1 MPTALIVEDDP
12 DQADLLARILPHR
25 GFHSIQMA
33 GNGSEGLALARSSAP
48 DLILL
53 DLMLPDTTGF
63 DVCRDLRANPVTM
76 LAPVIMITALG
87 DVGHRSKGI
96 RVGANAYVTKPYAAS
111 DLFDAIDEVRSW
123 RSRMERRSIEGEIHI
138 ELSSEIPFL
147 QEVNDFLLNL
157 KLAKP
162 LTSEQLFG
170 LRQAIMEMG
179 QNAIEWG
186 NQHRSEALVTIT
198 YRIHPDHVEI
208 VVRDQG
214 QGFNP
219 HEIAHAASDDDPI
232 AHMDVREKLGLR
244 EGGFGL
250 MISRGLVD
258 ELRHNAVGNE
268 VTLIKRFSAAG
279 MDER

>member
-1 MPTALIVEDDP
+1 MLQALIVEDDP
-12 DQADLLARILPHR
+12 DQAELLARILLQR
-25 GFHSIQMA
+25 EFAVQIAATGQS
-33 GNGSEGLALARSSAP
+33 GLVLAQTTAF
-48 DLILL
+48 DLLFL

-63 DVCRDLRANPVTM
+63 DVCRDLRSNRETM
-76 LAPVIMITALG
+76 LTPVIMLTAL
-87 DVGHRSKGI
+87 DDEGHRSKGI
-96 RVGANAYVTKPYAAS
+96 RVGANAYITKPYGIEQ
-111 DLFDAIDEVRSW
+111 IDEAVAEVRAW
-123 RSRMERRSIEGEIHI
+123 HDRMVRGAFQGEIHVEI
-138 ELSSEIPFL
+138 NSELPFL

-157 KLAKP
+157 KLANP

-170 LRQAIMEMG
+170 LRQALMEMG

-198 YRIHPDHVEI
+198 YRIHPTHVEI
-208 VVRDQG
+208 IVRDQG
-214 QGFNP
+214 TGFNP
-219 HEIAHAASDDDPI
+219 EDLAHAAADADPI

-268 VTLIKRFSAAG
+268 VTLIKRFSTAG
-279 MDER
+279 MD

>member
-1 MPTALIVEDDP
+1 MLKALIVEDDP
-12 DQADLLARILPHR
+12 DQAELLARILLHR
-25 GFHSIQMA
+25 DISTEIA
-33 GNGSEGLALARSSAP
+33 GDGREGLVMARSGAP

-63 DVCRDLRANPVTM
+63 EVCRDLRLDRETM
-76 LAPVIMITALG
+76 LTPVIMITALG
-87 DVGHRSKGI
+87 DDKHRSKGFRI
-96 RVGANAYVTKPYAAS
+96 GANAYITKPYGPN
-111 DLFDAIDEVRSW
+111 DLYEAVARVLAW
-123 RSRMERRSIEGEIHI
+123 RERMALGAMQGEIHVEMNS
-138 ELSSEIPFL
+138 ELPFL

-157 KLAKP
+157 KLANP
-162 LTSEQLFG
+162 MTNDQLFG
-170 LRQAIMEMG
+170 LRQALMEMG

-186 NQHRSEALVTIT
+186 NQHRSEALVQIT
-198 YRIHPDHVEI
+198 YRIHLDHVEI

-214 QGFNP
+214 EGFDPSNL
-219 HEIAHAASDDDPI
+219 AHAASEDDPI

-258 ELRHNAVGNE
+258 ELRHNDLGNE

-279 MDER
+279 VDGR

>member
-12 DQADLLARILPHR
+12 DQADLLARMLPHR
-25 GFHSIQMA
+25 GFQVRIV
-33 GNGSEGLALARSSAP
+33 GSGGEGLAIARSSCP

-63 DVCRDLRANPVTM
+63 DVCRDLRSTPGTM
-76 LAPVIMITALG
+76 LIPVIMITALG
-87 DVGHRSKGI
+87 DDGHRTKGI
-96 RVGANAYVTKPYAAS
+96 RVGANAYITKPYGP
-111 DLFDAIDEVRSW
+111 DELFEAIDQVRAW
-123 RSRMERRSIEGEIHI
+123 RDRMEQRAIEGEIHV
-138 ELSSEIPFL
+138 ELNSELPFL

-157 KLAKP
+157 ELAKP
-162 LTSEQLFG
+162 LTGEQVFG
-170 LRQAIMEMG
+170 LRQALMEMG

-198 YRIHPDHVEI
+198 YRIHADHVEI

-214 QGFNP
+214 QGFDPGN
-219 HEIAHAASDDDPI
+219 IAHATSEDDPI

-258 ELRHNAVGNE
+258 ELRHNAIGNE

-279 MDER
+279 MVD